1 MTDSTQQHIVPPL
14 DPAAELQRLSK
25 VAEDMTGKLRAHR
38 DMLAQRGM
46 SAPQG
51 ALEALQGITKTLQML
66 VRHLDTSQNAQVE
79 LQQLRELA
87 RTTEIINSTLD
98 LDPVL
103 DDVIDTVIALTGA
116 ERGYIVLKNA
126 DTGELQFRVARDRQ
140 KQDIPEGEFIV
151 SDTILNRVADQG
163 ELMVTVNAL
172 EDERVKGAESVA
184 NLQLRSILCVPLK
197 RKGEVTGVI
206 YADNRMKPGI
216 FSEREQ
222 KLVNAFAHQAAVAIE
237 NARLFERVRISL
249 AEITSIRDFM
259 DNVFASIASGVIATD
274 SENRI

>member
-1 MTDSTQQHIVPPL
+1 MTDTTQPHSVAPL
-14 DPAAELQRLSK
+14 DPTAELQRLSK
-25 VAEDMTGKLRAHR
+25 VAEEMTGKLRAHR

-51 ALEALQGITKTLQML
+51 ALETLQSISKTLQMM
-66 VRHLDTSQNAQVE
+66 VRHSDSGGNAQVE

-98 LDPVL
+98 LDLVL
-103 DDVIDTVIALTGA
+103 DDVIDTVITLTGA
-116 ERGYIVLKNA
+116 ERGYIVLKNP
-126 DTGELQFRVARDRQ
+126 DTGQLEFRVARDAN
-140 KQDIPEGEFIV
+140 KQDIPQGEFIV
-151 SDTILNRVADQG
+151 SDTILQRVADEG
-163 ELMVTVNAL
+163 DLLVTVNAL

-197 RKGEVTGVI
+197 RKGDVTGVI

-222 KLVNAFAHQAAVAIE
+222 KLVNAFAHQAAVAI
-237 NARLFERVRISL
+237 
-249 AEITSIRDFM
+249 
-259 DNVFASIASGVIATD
+259 
-274 SENRI
+274 